1 MLCSMKRELNAR
13 GGDEGFPSSR
23 SGIRWKEDSN
33 LNVFGTK
40 PTQLGLEAR
49 SSFLPL
55 RTPHGDWSAG
65 GRSREL
71 LPVLHS
77 KHGRSTC
84 SINGLWLSE
93 GMDT

>member
-1 MLCSMKRELNAR
+1 MSLAQSPPRWGWKP
-13 GGDEGFPSSR
+13 GPPSCLFER
-23 SGIRWKEDSN
+23 
-33 LNVFGTK
+33 
-40 PTQLGLEAR
+40 PTATGA
-49 SSFLPL
+49 P
-55 RTPHGDWSAG
+55 G